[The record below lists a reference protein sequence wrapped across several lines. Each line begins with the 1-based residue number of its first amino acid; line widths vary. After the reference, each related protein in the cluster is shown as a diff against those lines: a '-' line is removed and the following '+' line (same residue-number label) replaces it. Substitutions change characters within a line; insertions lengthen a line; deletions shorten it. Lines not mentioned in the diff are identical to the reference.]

1 MFIIRY
7 NNNNK
12 KKRKYIIYYAFS
24 LMIENINFN
33 INIINNKEDAIEAIV
48 SKINTI
54 YKEIKKNEE
63 SPNTDYLF
71 NNLNKS
77 NLEKTIEK
85 IDIINNL

>member
-1 MFIIRY
+1 
-7 NNNNK
+7 
-12 KKRKYIIYYAFS
+12 
-24 LMIENINFN
+24 MIENINFN